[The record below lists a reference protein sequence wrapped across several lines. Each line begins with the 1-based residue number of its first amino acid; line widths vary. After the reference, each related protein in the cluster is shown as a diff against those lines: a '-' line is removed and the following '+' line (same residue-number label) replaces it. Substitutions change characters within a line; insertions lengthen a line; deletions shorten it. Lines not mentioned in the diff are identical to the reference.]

1 MEKQKKLYTKLEEEF
16 GYKIKRYREKWNKAK
31 NNIPE
36 YPLHLNF
43 ELTAGCNLKCE
54 MCLHSLPFKKWSY
67 KVEPKKNIS
76 FNKYKKIINE
86 GVKYGLYSIELN
98 GINEPL
104 FKKDIFKYINYA
116 KKQGILIISLHTNG
130 ILLTEKMSKSLINSG
145 LTLIIFSLDAY
156 KEETYKKI
164 RIKSN
169 YKQVIKNI
177 LKFLEIKKNT
187 KNKFPL
193 TKVSFS
199 QNKINNEEL
208 PSFLEFWDKKIDF
221 YSTSYFCNP
230 FIGKDNYQ
238 EIEKKYKLENNIDF
252 NCYEP
257 YTRLLI
263 QNNGNVC
270 PCCSFFAGE
279 IIIGN
284 IYNNSIYEIWNSN
297 NMKKMRLNI
306 KNLQACEKC
315 RLSKK

>member
-1 MEKQKKLYTKLEEEF
+1 MKKQEKLFLTLENLL
-16 GYKIKRYREKWNKAK
+16 GYKVKIYRDKWDKAK
-31 NNIPE
+31 DNIPK

-54 MCLHSLPFKKWSY
+54 MCLHSLPYKQWSY
-67 KVEPKKNIS
+67 KVEPKKQIS
-76 FNKYKKIINE
+76 FNKYCEIIDE
-86 GVKYGLYSIELN
+86 GSKNNLYSVELN

-104 FKKDIFKYINYA
+104 LKKDIFKYIKYA
-116 KKQGILIISLHTNG
+116 KQQGILITSLHTNG
-130 ILLTEKMSKSLINSG
+130 ILLTEKMSKSLIDSG
-145 LTLIIFSLDAY
+145 LTLIIFSLDSY

-164 RIKSN
+164 RKKSN
-169 YKQVIKNI
+169 YKKVISNI

-187 KNKFPL
+187 SSKFPL
-193 TKVSFS
+193 TKVSFFRS
-199 QNKINNEEL
+199 KINTKDL
-208 PSFLEFWDKKIDF
+208 SSFLEFWNDKVDF

-230 FIGKDNYQ
+230 FVGKDNYK
-238 EIEKKYKLENNIDF
+238 EINKKYRLKNDVSF
-252 NCYEP
+252 DCYEP
-257 YTRLLI
+257 SVRLLI

-284 IYNNSIYEIWNSN
+284 IHENTIYNIWNSDK
-297 NMKKMRLNI
+297 MKKMRLNI